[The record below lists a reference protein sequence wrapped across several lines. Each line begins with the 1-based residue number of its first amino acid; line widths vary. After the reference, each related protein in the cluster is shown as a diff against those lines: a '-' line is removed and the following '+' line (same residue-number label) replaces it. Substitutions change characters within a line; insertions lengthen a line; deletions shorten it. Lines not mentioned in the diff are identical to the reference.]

1 MLRHVIAKRRYDLMS
16 STGVRLRA
24 VTLAFGRPVGMPG
37 EYRCFFQIHGV
48 PWGGIRYAVGNDAIQ
63 ALLLAMTRAATH
75 LYNSDEFKSG
85 LVLLNGCR
93 NLDLP
98 LITLDEVEVVPD
110 PKLHLTV

>member
-16 STGVRLRA
+16 SSGVRLRD
-24 VTLAFGRPVGMPG
+24 VTLAFGRPVGVMG
-37 EYRCFFQIHGV
+37 AYRCFFQFDGV
-48 PWGGIRYAVGNDAIQ
+48 PWGGIRQAMGTDAVQ

-85 LVLLNGCR
+85 SILLNGCR

-98 LITLDEVEVVPD
+98 LITLGEKDVVPD
-110 PKLHLTV
+110 PMLRLTV